1 MIEWK
6 GTKKEVYQVIDCVM
20 ESIKESYPDLS
31 NKKFNKLFCEAII
44 RNIVQNEIAEMMAY
58 INDNETVKDL
68 LEVKD

>member
-1 MIEWK
+1 MIEWQ

-31 NKKFNKLFCEAII
+31 NKKFNQLFCEAII

-58 INDNETVKDL
+58 INDNE
-68 LEVKD
+68 